1 MTLSKILGFLFII
14 FTATILI
21 ISYFSPF
28 QEIQFR
34 QKVNHNNF
42 SLNSSILVPMQ
53 FYENMRFPSNKISY
67 RINGCPLNKK
77 NNMEDAFEIIQN
89 QTILEFYPV
98 KSNEELSITC
108 EEKNRLSEGLF
119 IAGEGGPTNITQTEN
134 FNVILNGQILL
145 IRESTCHYP
154 NIALHEL
161 LHALGFD
168 HSQNQNNIM
177 YNITNC
183 DQTIGEDIITLIN
196 ELYSYPQYTDLAI
209 ENVSA
214 YMHGRYLDTTIN
226 VRNNGL
232 KESENTTILI
242 YANNKIVNE
251 IPIGTLDIGYGL
263 SISMNNTWIS
273 VINVKTLDFLINSNS
288 EELQK
293 NNNRIRLEIDEIN

>member
-42 SLNSSILVPMQ
+42 
-53 FYENMRFPSNKISY
+53 
-67 RINGCPLNKK
+67 
-77 NNMEDAFEIIQN
+77 
-89 QTILEFYPV
+89 
-98 KSNEELSITC
+98 SITC

-293 NNNRIRLEIDEIN
+293 NNNKIRLEIDEIN

>member
-21 ISYFSPF
+21 LSYFSPF

-108 EEKNRLSEGLF
+108 EEKNR
-119 IAGEGGPTNITQTEN
+119 
-134 FNVILNGQILL
+134 
-145 IRESTCHYP
+145 
-154 NIALHEL
+154 
-161 LHALGFD
+161 
-168 HSQNQNNIM
+168 NNIM

-183 DQTIGEDIITLIN
+183 DQTIGEDIVTLIN

-293 NNNRIRLEIDEIN
+293 NNNKIRLEIDEIN